1 MLHLRRYILLFFAG
15 ILAAALCLSPVS
27 GADREQLPEV
37 HFTNGLVYYALGFTE
52 MATKEL
58 QRVCELEP
66 TNNEARMA
74 LGMAYQAKGDLN
86 SALKAYEEVL
96 RIDSSLLHV
105 HGLIGDIYR
114 AKGDSKKARA
124 HYLEARK
131 DPELLAIP
139 YYGLGVLAEEA
150 GETTEAMANYREVL
164 AAAPEHVDAALRLVL
179 LLRET
184 DAIDDALQVVTEAN
198 RYNPRNP
205 ELHYQWGLLYLEK
218 EEYDKALH
226 EFDRVLQ
233 LESDHSGARRQLQ
246 ELQMRNNEK
255 VDTGADQ

>member
-1 MLHLRRYILLFFAG
+1 MRRYILLFLAG
-15 ILAAALCLSPVS
+15 ILAVALCLSPAS
-27 GADREQLPEV
+27 GADRELPEV

-74 LGMAYQAKGDLN
+74 LGLAYQAKGDLN

-105 HGLIGDIYR
+105 HGLMGDIYR

-124 HYLEARK
+124 HYLEASK

-164 AAAPEHVDAALRLVL
+164 AAAPEHTDAALRLVL

-198 RYNPRNP
+198 RYNPRNA

-218 EEYDKALH
+218 EEYDKAHH

-233 LESDHSGARRQLQ
+233 LEEGHPGARKQLQ
-246 ELQMRNNEK
+246 DLQKRSKEN
-255 VDTGADQ
+255 